1 MDSFTSY
8 IFRQAYEKVKGKG
21 DRLTK
26 IDAAINW
33 ERFRPIIK
41 AMYRNDTPRGGRPN
55 TDEVVMVKLL
65 VLQQCRGLMSW
76 RSRR

>member
-8 IFRQAYEKVKGKG
+8 IIRQAYEKVKGKG
-21 DRLTK
+21 DKLAK
-26 IDAAINW
+26 IKQAVEW

-41 AMYRNDTPRGGRPN
+41 AMYRNDTQRGGRPN